1 MARKGGVDASKQNV
15 EATQKQIRIL
25 ENRLDKALQKFNE
38 AIAAN
43 RSLRE
48 QIDTLRRERVV
59 FDDIYRKLENELQQK
74 KKEMANIIEQANA
87 AYEARDSA
95 QAQMAALK
103 QQADKEHQEFEKE
116 WKELGRL
123 IENDKKMKE
132 FMRQRHKQQEIETR
146 GDMSQQQ
153 EEAMKKKVNKNA
165 WGIAK
170 DKAAINLNIEK
181 VQSYEE
187 AFAKIQAA
195 TGISDI
201 DELVQVFINAE
212 DQNFSLFN
220 YANELSGD
228 IEKLEQQISEY
239 KAELEQLKGTGG
251 GGREDAQKQKVL
263 ASLEEKW
270 NSLDKKADH
279 YEHKYKKSVDT
290 VTSVRGGVQSIFNRL
305 GCAPPDAAGN
315 TTTVTESNMMQY
327 LGIIEQRTNEIL
339 QLYAAL
345 QEGNESEE
353 DPAPVEKPRGPTSN
367 QLQIKLPSTV
377 EDYSDEEDDDDDD
390 DQRPFTREEL
400 KQKCTR
406 GINKKQQEKKGRG
419 RPK

>member
-1 MARKGGVDASKQNV
+1 
-15 EATQKQIRIL
+15 
-25 ENRLDKALQKFNE
+25 
-38 AIAAN
+38 
-43 RSLRE
+43 
-48 QIDTLRRERVV
+48 
-59 FDDIYRKLENELQQK
+59 
-74 KKEMANIIEQANA
+74 
-87 AYEARDSA
+87 
-95 QAQMAALK
+95 LK

-132 FMRQRHKQQEIETR
+132 FMRQRHKQQEIEQR
-146 GDMSQQQ
+146 GDLNAQQ
-153 EEAMKKKVNKNA
+153 EEAMKKKVTKNA

-228 IEKLEQQISEY
+228 IEKLEQQIGEY
-239 KAELEQLKGTGG
+239 KGELEQLRGVGG

-270 NSLDKKADH
+270 NSLDRKADH
-279 YEHKYKKSVDT
+279 YEQKYQQSVKT
-290 VTSVRGGVQSIFNRL
+290 VTSVRAGIQSIFNRL
-305 GCAPPDAAGN
+305 GCAPPDSAGN
-315 TTTVTESNMMQY
+315 NSTVTESNMMQY

-353 DPAPVEKPRGPTSN
+353 DAAPEKPRGPNSS

-400 KQKCTR
+400 KMKCTR